1 MRYEQP
7 KIIIKTFTA
16 RLEAAD
22 LSNGINMTQQALENK
37 NITNIETSSL
47 SDFTVIQKAK
57 SLKY

>member
-37 NITNIETSSL
+37 NITNIETASL